1 MTYFNIKSCSKDL
14 LHHKSGQHRTIVST
28 YICRCSRSLQKN
40 SGHYSSFPLTS
51 RNKSKKFPGRI
62 LQISQFIF
70 QVLLSFLSRSL
81 YAKKDLRFTGR
92 REEEGFLPFPE
103 GQIQVSLLLGLFLT
117 SSYRQPPSKY
127 CHLYRY
133 MCSLQDG
140 IEELTA

>member
-1 MTYFNIKSCSKDL
+1 M
-14 LHHKSGQHRTIVST
+14 Q
-28 YICRCSRSLQKN
+28 
-40 SGHYSSFPLTS
+40 
-51 RNKSKKFPGRI
+51 
-62 LQISQFIF
+62 
-70 QVLLSFLSRSL
+70 
-81 YAKKDLRFTGR
+81 KKDLRFTGR